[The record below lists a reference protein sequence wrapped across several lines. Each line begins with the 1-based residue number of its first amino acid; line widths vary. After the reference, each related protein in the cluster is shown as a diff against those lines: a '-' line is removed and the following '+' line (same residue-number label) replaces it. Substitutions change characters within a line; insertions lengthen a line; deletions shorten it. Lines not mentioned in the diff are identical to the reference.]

1 MRFVR
6 ERRFENRLITQG
18 GALYWDFPTL
28 LGHVQEAVAEAAEN
42 GITSAGIDTWGLDFG
57 LLDRSGR
64 LLQQP
69 LSYRDPAT
77 QEFMP
82 KVCRLLGRETI
93 YGSTGIQFLP
103 GNTIYQLSALAARQP
118 ELLEKAERLLMMP
131 DLFYYFLTGEIS
143 AEYTIASTTQL
154 VNCVSRQWDGVLSA
168 RLGLPEHIFPP
179 LVAHGGSCPSQA
191 APQLSL
197 VKVASHDTASAV
209 ISIPA
214 TESEFAYLSSGTWSV
229 LGTERTAPVIDLAHM
244 DWSNEAGHDSTVRYC
259 KSLTGMWIF
268 EECRRQDVALRAMS
282 YPQILQLAA
291 QAEPLRTLIDP
302 QYPTFGLHCD
312 MAAELRNFCRI
323 TGQTPPQTPGQLV
336 RCIFESMAL
345 NYACAL
351 EELCEITGCSYQRLY
366 IAGGGSKNTLINQ
379 MTANAT
385 GREIVAG
392 PSEATVLGNFYAQ
405 LSAAGEISGISQY
418 RSLLRGSL
426 GREAFYMPQEQTLW
440 RTQLERFRALRALH
454 HQKGIREL

>member
-1 MRFVR
+1 MRLAR
-6 ERRFENRLITQG
+6 ERRFENRLITQD
-18 GALYWDFPTL
+18 GALCWDFPTL
-28 LGHVQEAVAEAAEN
+28 LGHVREAVAEAAEN
-42 GITSAGIDTWGLDFG
+42 GIPSAGIDTWGLDFG

-77 QEFMP
+77 QQLMP
-82 KVCRLLGRETI
+82 KVCRQLGRETI
-93 YGSTGIQFLP
+93 YGRTGIQFLA
-103 GNTIYQLSALAARQP
+103 GNTIYQLAALASRQP
-118 ELLEKAERLLMMP
+118 ELLERTERLLMMP
-131 DLFYYFLTGEIS
+131 DLFYYFLTGEAT

-154 VNCVSRQWDGVLSA
+154 INCVSRQWDGMLSA
-168 RLGLPEHIFPP
+168 RLGLPERIFPP
-179 LVAHGGSCPSQA
+179 LVTHGGLCPLQA

-197 VKVASHDTASAV
+197 VKVAAHDTASAV

-244 DWSNEAGHDSTVRYC
+244 DWSNEAGHDGTVRYC

-268 EECRRQDVALRAMS
+268 EECRRQDTALRALS
-282 YPQILQLAA
+282 YPQLLQLAA

-302 QYPTFGLHCD
+302 QYPAFGLHCD
-312 MAAELRNFCRI
+312 MAAEIRSFCRI
-323 TGQTPPQTPGQLV
+323 TDQTPPQTPGQLV

-351 EELCEITGCSYQRLY
+351 EELCEITGCNYPRLY
-366 IAGGGSKNTLINQ
+366 IAGGGSRNTLINQ

-405 LSAAGEISGISQY
+405 LAAAGEISGISQY
-418 RSLLRGSL
+418 RSLLRSSL
-426 GREAFYMPQEQTLW
+426 GSESLYLPQEQTLW
-440 RTQLERFRALRALH
+440 RAQLARFRALRALH
-454 HQKGIREL
+454 HQKGTREL